1 MRLNKFLTSVLIHID
16 PRYSTYVRKNG
27 SCVVRLR
34 KALYGCVETAAMCHS
49 KLSAELATLGQT
61 INKLDSCVFNRTERD
76 HSQTTLLLH
85 VDDMKIIYNN
95 ELNVNQVIEIIENIY
110 LGLTKQR
117 VRIINYLGMTS
128 DYSVPEKVKITMKN
142 YVRDVLEGCSDM
154 TGTHLMECIKNEKPR
169 KATVGA

>member
-1 MRLNKFLTSVLIHID
+1 
-16 PRYSTYVRKNG
+16 
-27 SCVVRLR
+27 
-34 KALYGCVETAAMCHS
+34 MCHS

-95 ELNVNQVIEIIENIY
+95 ELNVDQVIEIIENIY

-142 YVRDVLEGCSDM
+142 YVRDVLEG
-154 TGTHLMECIKNEKPR
+154 
-169 KATVGA
+169 GARI